1 MPFGSWPRFHRCLRV
16 AAAGGL
22 LALAGGVALAQ
33 TVNPAGMQTS
43 VQVWVV
49 QALAAGQGGQAGTE
63 SALRM
68 DVQVGVI
75 DARLKLAPCVQ
86 TEIYLPPGSRLW
98 GRSRVGVR
106 CLEGVSRWNV
116 TLPVTVNAW
125 GKAWVV
131 KGQVAAGS
139 AVVASDVI
147 EAEVNWS
154 EESAGVLL
162 DPALWLGQVAT
173 RSLST
178 GQTLRQGMVRPAQV
192 FQAGSQV
199 RVVAQGPGFQ
209 VSSDGQALS
218 AGIVGQSAR
227 VRMDNGR
234 IANGVVLDVRTVKID
249 L

>member
-1 MPFGSWPRFHRCLRV
+1 MPFGSWPRLHRCLRA
-16 AAAGGL
+16 AAAGWL

-43 VQVWVV
+43 VQAWVV
-49 QALAAGQGGQAGTE
+49 QVLGAGQGGQAGTE
-63 SALRM
+63 SVLRM

-75 DARLKLAPCVQ
+75 DARLKLAPCLQ

-147 EAEVNWS
+147 EAEV
-154 EESAGVLL
+154 SAGVLL

-178 GQTLRQGMVRPAQV
+178 GQTLRQGMVKPALV
-192 FQAGSQV
+192 FQAGTQV

-234 IANGVVLDVRTVKID
+234 IANGVVLDFRTVKID